1 MHRSEVKD
9 ARGARC
15 STQVYRVGSGCRREL
30 RGAERMKAII
40 SLLLALAPIVLAVV
54 FSVGVRAVDADMA
67 ASSHGYLQAKI
78 EYCQFCHG
86 RSGQGYV
93 GFLAMPRLA
102 GQTTTYLESQLRAFA
117 EGRRD
122 RGLFLNMAKVHGL
135 SPMMRMAIAAH
146 FRDAHPRPFGGAP
159 RHLATAGRRIF
170 DDGVPEA
177 NIPACAACHGPEA
190 HGEGPNPRLAGQ
202 LFPYLMSR
210 LSRFPSESRHADTD
224 VDPTATMARIAHNLT
239 QSQTAAVA
247 AYVSQLK

>member
-1 MHRSEVKD
+1 
-9 ARGARC
+9 
-15 STQVYRVGSGCRREL
+15 
-30 RGAERMKAII
+30 MKAII
-40 SLLLALAPIVLAVV
+40 SLLLALATVVLAVV

-67 ASSHGYLQAKI
+67 AGSHGYLQAKI
-78 EYCQFCHG
+78 EYCQDCHG
-86 RSGQGYV
+86 GSGQGYV
-93 GFLAMPRLA
+93 GFLIMPRLA

-135 SPMMRMAIAAH
+135 SPTMRMAIATH

-159 RHLATAGRRIF
+159 RHLAAAGRRIF

-190 HGEGPNPRLAGQ
+190 LGEGPNPRLAGQ
-202 LFPYLMSR
+202 LYPYLMSR
-210 LSRFPSESRHADTD
+210 LSRFPSESRRADAD

-239 QSQTAAVA
+239 RSQMAAVA